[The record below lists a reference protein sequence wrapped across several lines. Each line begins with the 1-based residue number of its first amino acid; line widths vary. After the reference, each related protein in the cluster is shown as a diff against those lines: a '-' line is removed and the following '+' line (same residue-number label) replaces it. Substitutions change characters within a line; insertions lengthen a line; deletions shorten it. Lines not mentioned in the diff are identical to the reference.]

1 MFQKDSGPSSLNL
14 NFSTIFQVGNK
25 PHKLFRETVPTG
37 FYNNVLMVC
46 LPWASCNASNDK
58 GWQRFCH
65 RIKYRNRSYQQQSR
79 AAGGAAKLKDL
90 TQQQILFTKIS
101 GLHPLISKHSIIIT
115 ALSLLLTD
123 SSASCFPSSQC
134 STNLKWIS
142 KLWSFRVLFTPFR
155 IWVKTFYTEI
165 FIIK

>member
-1 MFQKDSGPSSLNL
+1 MLVM
-14 NFSTIFQVGNK
+14 TK
-25 PHKLFRETVPTG
+25 PDRDFVIELSIETG
-37 FYNNVLMVC
+37 
-46 LPWASCNASNDK
+46 AISNSPP
-58 GWQRFCH
+58 G
-65 RIKYRNRSYQQQSR
+65 

-134 STNLKWIS
+134 STNLK
-142 KLWSFRVLFTPFR
+142 
-155 IWVKTFYTEI
+155 
-165 FIIK
+165 